1 MSLTICKFETGDM
14 RMKPWHVLVKATIQG
29 VKIQGTVTCRTSN
42 EKSARRLACMT
53 FINQLR
59 RAGIWTHSDEIDE
72 PYEVEVEGPK
82 DKKTGK
88 PTKKKET
95 KYKKVTRYHA
105 PEWSHV
111 EVIDILEPNSRDL
124 TFPMAE
130 LEEAALYAS
139 GGPAITSR
147 KKRRTTGEVALKT
160 REKKMD
166 TVAKKEKQQE
176 KQARA
181 EANKQS
187 KDELMKVVEAHFTGE
202 DAKIIKVAAGELDQT
217 YQRVRYALFQIKD
230 KGYNGAEYTLIQTE
244 IDDSKAFRLKKKG
257 K

>member
-1 MSLTICKFETGDM
+1 MSLTMCKFETGDI
-14 RMKPWHVLVKATIQG
+14 RMKPWHVLIEATIQG
-29 VKIQGTVTCRTSN
+29 VKIQGAITCRTSN
-42 EKSARRLACMT
+42 EGSARRLACMT

-59 RAGIWTHSDEIDE
+59 RAGVWTHSDEINE
-72 PYEVEVEGPK
+72 PYEVEVDGPK

-111 EVIDILEPNSRDL
+111 EVIDILESNSRDF

-130 LEEAALYAS
+130 LEEAALYES
-139 GGPAITSR
+139 GGPAI
-147 KKRRTTGEVALKT
+147 KKRRTTGEVALKK
-160 REKKMD
+160 RKEKMT

-176 KQARA
+176 KKARA

-187 KDELMKVVEAHFTGE
+187 KDALMKVVEAHFTGE
-202 DAKIIKVAAGELDQT
+202 DVKIIKVAAGELKQT

-230 KGYNGAEYTLIQTE
+230 KGYNGAEYDLIQTE
-244 IDDSKAFRLKKKG
+244 INDSKAFRLKKKDA
-257 K
+257 